1 MYPFVK
7 KFPKQGEKETRVVT
21 VLSQEAGGPPP
32 DQYGFV
38 ELFCE
43 EKECDCRRVMIS
55 VLASR
60 TNKIVATINMG
71 FDSDD
76 VDAGPFLD
84 PLNPQSEYSRY
95 FIEIFT
101 DIINDDPA
109 YLDRLQ
115 RHYVMFK
122 EKMDR
127 TPYKGKPFEEA
138 STVKRV
144 PGEPRPWK
152 SPAPSGAPGKKIG
165 RNQPCPCGSGK
176 KYKKCC
182 LLKSSSGPGKI
193 VDKEETQKVTAL
205 KTKKNERSDLGMPF
219 NEDDLRQAEEL
230 INTIVKRMN
239 SMVEQ
244 DLFSGDIQRT
254 LETKPSLTS
263 ALLHL
268 LLKCHGGKNRQRDGD
283 THYRAIMTLLEE
295 ALTQLR
301 YCVERGR
308 TWAIAASETIQ
319 EEIAEKAFQLHVDVD
334 VQADL
339 MQALYS
345 SKLELH
351 SRIKEKNE
359 EIAEHYNRFT
369 LRSGSPNFK
378 RIFDDLIKGGPQS
391 PFELYE
397 LMMAE
402 LAALPAQALVGAA
415 GEMIRSGSP
424 LICEV
429 ALLLLLHPDPQVRKG
444 VCGLFNEPENPG
456 VIASKSFRRLIGLRN
471 WLPKKER
478 PSLDR
483 LIKSVRLARIEC
495 APMPR
500 VTNREIYISP
510 FDGAGMQAVWGLC
523 LNNRKSQMSNVLV
536 KQGEGIRET
545 WVDPKFRKGEKKS
558 LVARLVEKAASLKV
572 KEDYLH
578 LLVSHFIAVGH
589 LKEAVPPPG
598 LLLVAENLAGVYW
611 PPKAL
616 DFQEQMKLLGEELDK
631 SFTTLTVVDEILT
644 ASGSWPEMPFGES
657 WFEDDSHVDDIVK
670 KHVELPFGSS
680 FSIGIAADVILEEIL
695 KEKRDLW
702 GERLFWMAL
711 RSRLSIGKNRLPW
724 QAFFI
729 VARELLR
736 GAPLE
741 GIPLMQA
748 VAERSV
754 FSSLQR
760 LREFPR

>member
-1 MYPFVK
+1 MRPFVT
-7 KFPKQGEKETRVVT
+7 KFPKLGEKETRVVT
-21 VLSQEAGGPPP
+21 VFEQQAGGPPP
-32 DQYGFV
+32 DQYAFV
-38 ELFCE
+38 ELFCD
-43 EKECDCRRVMIS
+43 EKNCDCRRVMIS
-55 VLASR
+55 VLANR
-60 TNKIVATINMG
+60 TKKIMATINMG

-95 FIEIFT
+95 FIKMFT
-101 DIINDDPA
+101 DVVNDDPE
-109 YLDRLQ
+109 YLDRLE

-127 TPYKGKPFEEA
+127 KPYKGKPFEEA
-138 STVKRV
+138 GTVKLV
-144 PGEPRPWK
+144 PSEPRPWK
-152 SPAPSGAPGKKIG
+152 SPVPSAAPGKKIG

-182 LLKSSSGPGKI
+182 LLKSSSGPGKTA
-193 VDKEETQKVTAL
+193 DKEETRKVTAL
-205 KTKKNERSDLGMPF
+205 KTKKNERSDLGTSF

-230 INTIVKRMN
+230 INTIVKRMK
-239 SMVEQ
+239 SAVEQ

-254 LETKPSLTS
+254 LEAKPSLAS

-268 LLKCHGGKNRQRDGD
+268 LLKYHGGKNRRRDGD
-283 THYRAIMTLLEE
+283 THYLAIMTLLEE

-345 SKLELH
+345 SKLEIH

-378 RIFDDLIKGGPQS
+378 RIFDELTKSGPQD
-391 PFELYE
+391 PFELYAQ
-397 LMMAE
+397 MMAE

-444 VCGLFNEPENPG
+444 VCGLFNEPENPE
-456 VIASKSFRRLIGLRN
+456 AMAPKSFRRLIGLRN

-500 VTNREIYISP
+500 ITDKEIYISP
-510 FDGAGMQAVWGLC
+510 FDGAGMQAVWGLS

-558 LVARLVEKAASLKV
+558 LAARLVEEAAFLKA
-572 KEDYLH
+572 KEDYLDI
-578 LLVSHFIAVGH
+578 LVSHFIAVGH

-598 LLLVAENLAGVYW
+598 LLLVAENLAGAYW

-631 SFTTLTVVDEILT
+631 SFTTPTVLNETLT
-644 ASGSWPEMPFGES
+644 ASGSWPEMRFGES

-680 FSIGIAADVILEEIL
+680 FSIGVAADLILEEIL
-695 KEKRDLW
+695 EEKRDLW

-760 LREFPR
+760 LREFPQ